1 MVCLTCFWRLNTKQ
15 CFLVRMKI
23 QGLFGWKA
31 TFSTSPLLLEKGLEE
46 LPFEMEWIKIYS
58 LRFSDFGDTVAK

>member
-1 MVCLTCFWRLNTKQ
+1 
-15 CFLVRMKI
+15 MKI